1 MKNVL
6 RRELES
12 LPRNDSGKVTLY
24 AVATQNAFREA
35 AISGSTDPVNSF
47 YLSANSA
54 MLASHGT
61 GKVIEPLVTDPASA
75 AAIMKT
81 GRLHQSVIHFE
92 LKNSIREAQD
102 EYGFVLPPA
111 QMADKIGSKFDDK
124 MMTTPFYVP
133 FKGNGQSALVEILEQ
148 GKADPSRIADT
159 VLSSNSAKQYQN
171 KLNLVN
177 RNTDASR
184 LLSAVLEFP
193 EAYQNKVEPQ
203 SLMDE
208 ATVELNDVVVNGVPI
223 GDIEVTYFYTNIFSS
238 VEDNSFEHEVKSIT
252 FGVLDDNDKETIV
265 TLTGEQAKL
274 MEHLY
279 VKNDGVEEKIKNEIV
294 EQSPELSSASNNYS
308 QNEINN
314 ANRDRQASYQR

>member
-1 MKNVL
+1 MANAL

-12 LPRNDSGKVTLY
+12 LPRDNSGKVTLY
-24 AVATQNAFREA
+24 AVASQTSFRQAAF
-35 AISGSTDPVNSF
+35 SGNTDSVDSF
-47 YLSANSA
+47 YLSSDAA

-61 GKVIEPLVTDPASA
+61 GKVIKPLITDPASA

-81 GRLHQSVIHFE
+81 GRLHQSVMHFE
-92 LKNSIREAQD
+92 LKNSIREAQE

-111 QMADKIGSKFDDK
+111 QMADKIASKFDGK
-124 MMTTPFYVP
+124 MITTPFYVP
-133 FKGNGQSALVEILEQ
+133 FKGNGQSALIEMLEQ

-159 VLSSNSAKQYQN
+159 VLSSNAAKQYQN

-177 RNTDASR
+177 RDADAAR
-184 LLSAVLEFP
+184 LLSAVMEFP
-193 EAYQNKVEPQ
+193 EAYQGKVDPQ

-208 ATVELNDVVVNGVPI
+208 ATVELSDVVVNGQPI
-223 GDIEVTYFYTNIFSS
+223 GDLEVTYFYSNVFSS
-238 VEDNSFEHEVKSIT
+238 VEDGAFEREVKSIT
-252 FGVLDDNDKETIV
+252 FGVLDDNDNETVV

-279 VKNDGVEEKIKNEIV
+279 VKNDGVEEKIANEII
-294 EQSPELSSASNNYS
+294 EQSPELTSASNNFA
-308 QNEINN
+308 QNEMNN